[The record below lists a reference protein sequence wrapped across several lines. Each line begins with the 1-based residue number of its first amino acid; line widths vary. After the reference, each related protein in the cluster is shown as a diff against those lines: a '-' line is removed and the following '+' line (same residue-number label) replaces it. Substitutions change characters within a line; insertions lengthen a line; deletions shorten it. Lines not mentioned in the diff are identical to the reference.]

1 MSAAMHAYH
10 STKMQGYT
18 DDWVGLGGTPDTQ
31 TQACYTCH
39 PGRNTEC
46 LRGAMTQTVNCQNCH
61 GKMAAVG
68 GMSPLMAGGSID
80 GTNDGKPRRPW
91 MDLPRCQSCHT
102 GDAVSYS
109 NLDPSL
115 MASDGLRTIFAFD
128 PHDAAASPR
137 LANNTRFAENS
148 GKLFRFSKGHGGI
161 ACEGCHNSTHAI
173 WSNPVDTHN
182 DNVAAKQLQG
192 HTGTVAECATCHAPG
207 SLALTL
213 NGPHGMHN
221 VGDSRWTTGHENLA
235 RSNVRACAACHGTN
249 YRGTAL
255 SRTAAPRTWSTEY
268 GTRTV
273 PKGQVVG
280 CYDCHNGPSP

>member
-1 MSAAMHAYH
+1 
-10 STKMQGYT
+10 
-18 DDWVGLGGTPDTQ
+18 
-31 TQACYTCH
+31 
-39 PGRNTEC
+39 
-46 LRGAMTQTVNCQNCH
+46 
-61 GKMAAVG
+61 
-68 GMSPLMAGGSID
+68 
-80 GTNDGKPRRPW
+80 
-91 MDLPRCQSCHT
+91 
-102 GDAVSYS
+102 
-109 NLDPSL
+109 